1 MQIHTD
7 AVASSLAARYV
18 HAVAVY
24 GSATEYYE
32 NLITSISPADISEW
46 EREMSHAEANR
57 LRDLQMMDVIG
68 TRDVEADFTGSTAP
82 GLGYLPRCS
91 PAVTDWLQLALDIQE
106 QQ

>member
-32 NLITSISPADISEW
+32 KLITGISPADISEW
-46 EREMSHAEANR
+46 EQEMSHAEANR
-57 LRDLQMMDVIG
+57 LRDLQVMDVIG
-68 TRDVEADFTGSTAP
+68 TREMEADFTGSTASGSGHLP
-82 GLGYLPRCS
+82 GCS
-91 PAVTDWLQLALDIQE
+91 PAVTDWLQLALNIQE